1 MIDKKQTGRCKV
13 RARESIVKNKPI
25 LLIMLVGLVGCGERG
40 QPAQRDSTHAGRQ
53 AVSTQ
58 DNPLPREL
66 PGLHNVLEFSPGV
79 VSGSVPHG
87 EEGFESLAALGVRT
101 IVSVDAA
108 RPEVEMAARHG
119 IRYVHVP
126 IQYSGIPEE
135 KKAALAKAIRDS
147 EGPIYVHCHHGEH
160 RGPAATAFG
169 LIANGLIN
177 PEEGVALM
185 REAGT
190 SDHYAGLYACVAT
203 ASTMSS
209 AFISTYGGDLP
220 SIAPVETEAATM
232 ALIDHA
238 FENVKL
244 VQKAG
249 WSVPDDHPDL
259 VALEEAGAMHDH
271 LRALADSEAIGK
283 HPAKYHE
290 MLSASI
296 AVAAALEAALE
307 AVPFDPAA
315 ADRFVE
321 LVGASCKDCHRAY
334 RDN

>member
-1 MIDKKQTGRCKV
+1 MKQ
-13 RARESIVKNKPI
+13 
-25 LLIMLVGLVGCGERG
+25 LLLLVALVGLCGCGKSE
-40 QPAQRDSTHAGRQ
+40 PSTESVAPQVKRHT
-53 AVSTQ
+53 VSTP

-66 PGLHNVLEFSPGV
+66 PGLHNVLEFAPGV
-79 VSGSVPHG
+79 LSGSAPQG
-87 EEGFESLAALGVRT
+87 EEGFKSLAALGIRT
-101 IVSVDAA
+101 VVSVDAA
-108 RPEVEMAARHG
+108 RPEIELAAKHG
-119 IRYVHVP
+119 IRYVQVP
-126 IQYSGIPEE
+126 IQYAGIPEE

-147 EGPIYVHCHHGEH
+147 DGPIYVHCHHGKH

-169 LIANGLIN
+169 LIANGVIT

-185 REAGT
+185 KEAGT
-190 SDHYAGLYACVAT
+190 SDHYAGLYTCIAT
-203 ASTMSS
+203 ASKMSN

-220 SIAPVETEAATM
+220 SVAPIEAEAATM

-238 FENVKL
+238 FENIKL
-244 VQKAG
+244 VQQAG
-249 WSVPDDHPDL
+249 WSVPEDHPDL

-271 LRALADSEAIGK
+271 LRALADSEATDH

-290 MLSASI
+290 MLSESI

-307 AVPFDPAA
+307 AVPFNPAE

-321 LVGASCKDCHRAY
+321 LVEASCKECHRAY